1 MQLPGMSTEPVR
13 VSLEVTWWPHDDSW
27 SLSRRGWRRDSASF
41 WQLEEMRTTGTPL
54 NRDDLW
60 AHLQDAIEELGRE
73 IEESDDPFS
82 TTGAFR

>member
-13 VSLEVTWWPHDDSW
+13 VSIEVTWWPSQNDW
-27 SLSRRGWRRDSASF
+27 SIARRGWRRDATGSWNLEDMATSASPMTRHELVAR
-41 WQLEEMRTTGTPL
+41 LEAAL
-54 NRDDLW
+54 NVL
-60 AHLQDAIEELGRE
+60 IVE